1 MHGMLQAVG
10 VVLVAGGSC
19 LAQSS
24 ERQKLIQQVEAADAL
39 AQIVERE
46 AQDAPAGA
54 AAARPGD
61 RLPFDQVL
69 KVATEGVSADLAGSE
84 PADLAALNNYQLRQ
98 AIAQLHLHNQAL
110 YMQLN
115 AKPVKDGANDVFR
128 AVASVQGELARSRA
142 TTQPTRSAIM
152 MIFLTPPTTIQQSTM
167 DNLVAAGQRQE
178 KAEAPWS
185 MKMTP
190 DQLLTA
196 VLSGQPITRAFGVAS
211 TLAPTD
217 ARIPSS
223 KAINQIFPGMLP
235 LGNDVPATVALRA
248 DPPGNP
254 SAVIPK
260 PEEISRLVNALGV
273 PPDIAEQLATG
284 RMTLAEAMA
293 AKSGANQPN
302 LANGPTVNDPRWQPF
317 YSGSSHG
324 VRNWLAV
331 GEDTAAFTFQPGGG
345 IYVRSDQR
353 LNNDADA
360 RINSEPDR
368 RVNINADRRTTIQ
381 LDPRTTNQP

>member
-1 MHGMLQAVG
+1 MHRMLRMVG
-10 VVLVAGGSC
+10 VVLAAAGSC

-24 ERQKLIQQVEAADAL
+24 ERHKLIEQVEAADAL
-39 AQIVERE
+39 AQLVERE
-46 AQDAPAGA
+46 AQDAPAGPA
-54 AAARPGD
+54 LARPGD

-69 KVATEGVSADLAGSE
+69 KAATEGISANLAGSE
-84 PADLAALNNYQLRQ
+84 PADLGVLNDYQLRQ

-115 AKPVKDGANDVFR
+115 AKPVKDDAPDAFKS
-128 AVASVQGELARSRA
+128 VACVQAELVRSRA

-152 MIFLTPPTTIQQSTM
+152 MMFLTPPTTIEQSTM

-178 KAEAPWS
+178 KAEAKWS

-190 DQLLTA
+190 DQLLLA

-254 SAVIPK
+254 SSVIPK
-260 PEEISRLVNALGV
+260 PEEISRLVSALGV

-284 RMTLAEAMA
+284 RVTLAEAMA
-293 AKSGANQPN
+293 AKSGASQTNSS
-302 LANGPTVNDPRWQPF
+302 NGLMVNDPRWQKF

-331 GEDTAAFTFQPGGG
+331 GEGTAAFTFQPGGG
-345 IYVRSDQR
+345 VYVRSDQR
-353 LNNDADA
+353 LNNDADT